1 MLPGGLIDH
10 TENFEDAC
18 LREIYEE
25 IGLKAVSYDSK
36 NALFK
41 LGTESIGSLF
51 YPYYLY
57 ESVTKNI
64 QEIDDHQNEKFPPK
78 SQHLILFFMI
88 KFDRSYHQLPLNFN
102 PDEVE
107 EAAWVSLPQL
117 K

>member
-1 MLPGGLIDH
+1 VLPGGLIDH
-10 TENFEDAC
+10 SENFEDAC

-41 LGTESIGSLF
+41 LGNESIGSLF

-64 QEIDDHQNEKFPPK
+64 QEIDDH
-78 SQHLILFFMI
+78 
-88 KFDRSYHQLPLNFN
+88 
-102 PDEVE
+102 
-107 EAAWVSLPQL
+107 
-117 K
+117 